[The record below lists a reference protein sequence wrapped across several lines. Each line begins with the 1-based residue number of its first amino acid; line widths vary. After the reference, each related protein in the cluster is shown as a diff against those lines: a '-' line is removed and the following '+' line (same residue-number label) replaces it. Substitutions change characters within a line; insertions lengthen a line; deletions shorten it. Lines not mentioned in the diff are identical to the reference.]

1 MQDVSSGSTGRTP
14 QGQGRRS
21 VPSASASHGKER
33 ENEMNDDLVKQL
45 LAAVLDL
52 NKTVG
57 NLKQTVGGLAAS
69 VEALNKRFDQQNESF
84 KQVAGSFTMAVEA
97 QNRRIEQQN
106 ENFKQQS
113 SDIRQTR
120 NWIVG
125 GLGALIAILL
135 TAGLAH
141 YCGVSDKIETI
152 RQLFP
157 PQ

>member
-1 MQDVSSGSTGRTP
+1 MQDVSSGPTGP
-14 QGQGRRS
+14 HDQEEGLRS

-33 ENEMNDDLVKQL
+33 ENEMSDDLVKQL

-69 VEALNKRFDQQNESF
+69 VEALNKRFDDQNESF
-84 KQVAGSFTMAVEA
+84 KQVTGSLTTAVEA

-113 SDIRQTR
+113 SDIRQVR
-120 NWIVG
+120 NWIFR
-125 GLGALIAILL
+125 GLLTVIAIVL
-135 TAGLAH
+135 TAALAQ

-157 PQ
+157 LR

>member
-1 MQDVSSGSTGRTP
+1 
-14 QGQGRRS
+14 
-21 VPSASASHGKER
+21 
-33 ENEMNDDLVKQL
+33 MNDDLVKKL

-52 NKTVG
+52 NATVG
-57 NLKQTVGGLAAS
+57 NLKQTVGGLTAS
-69 VEALNKRFDQQNESF
+69 
-84 KQVAGSFTMAVEA
+84 VEA

-135 TAGLAH
+135 TAPQNGHLTAFQP
-141 YCGVSDKIETI
+141 CGRVDRLRGGATAPGGNHGGK
-152 RQLFP
+152 L
-157 PQ
+157 PQADA